1 MTDVRLTDL
10 MTALSLAV
18 DLGLG
23 QPAGHVVRSAVVAAR
38 LDSRQAR
45 PSAPQE
51 VFDVA
56 MLGWVGCIADSQDA
70 ARWFGDDISYRAGV
84 YDLDMA
90 PLPFLG
96 YLLGRAG
103 SADPLPVRA
112 ARKAA
117 VLLDAGRSAR
127 RSLLAHCQVTAQV
140 ASRLDMPERVCTG
153 LTQIFARWDG
163 RGLPTG
169 LAGTQIQQSVRAW
182 QLADLAEVHHRRG
195 GEAAVRRVCL
205 ERRGGQL
212 CPELVDLALTDVGG
226 LFAGLDDEDDW
237 ERLLARER
245 GSGPSLPPSAVDS
258 VLEALADW
266 IDLKSRWF
274 SGHSRAV
281 ADLAAGAG
289 RVLGLEPKD
298 VSLVRRAGLVSD
310 LGRAGISNA
319 VWDKVGPLSTT
330 ELERLRLHS
339 YLTERVVGRVAAL
352 AEVGA
357 VAAMAHERL
366 DGSGY
371 HRGLTGAAIPVTAR
385 VLAAAE
391 AYRTSLEPR
400 PHRKALTREEAA
412 ARLRAEASAGRID
425 PRAVSAV
432 LAAAGHRADRAG
444 TSWPCGLTD
453 REVEV
458 LGLIARGL
466 TTRQVARLLGISP
479 KTAGNHV
486 EHVYAKTG
494 VSTRAAATLF
504 AMEHRL
510 VPVGDPYGVNS
521 S

>member
-38 LDSRQAR
+38 LDGRRAS
-45 PSAPQE
+45 PSARQE

-56 MLGWVGCIADSQDA
+56 MLGWVGCIADSQEA
-70 ARWFGDDISYRAGV
+70 ARWFGDDIGYRAGV

-112 ARKAA
+112 VRKAG

-127 RSLLAHCQVTAQV
+127 RSLLAHCQVTARV
-140 ASRLDMPERVCTG
+140 AARLGMPEPVCSG

-163 RGLPTG
+163 RGLPPG
-169 LAGTQIQQSVRAW
+169 LSGREIEPAVLAW

-195 GEAAVRRVCL
+195 GEAAVVQVCQ

-212 CPELVDLALTDVGG
+212 CPELMDLALADVDG
-226 LFAGLDDEDDW
+226 LFDGLDDEDDW

-245 GSGPSLPPSAVDS
+245 GSGPPLPPSTVDA

-266 IDLKSRWF
+266 VDLKSRWF

-281 ADLAAGAG
+281 ADLAADAA
-289 RVLGLEPKD
+289 RTLGLAPEE
-298 VSLVRRAGLVSD
+298 VTLVRRAGLVSD
-310 LGRAGISNA
+310 LGRAGVSNA
-319 VWDKVGPLSTT
+319 VWDKPGPLTPT
-330 ELERLRLHS
+330 EVERVRLHS
-339 YLTERVVGRVAAL
+339 YLTERVLGRVGAL

-357 VAAMAHERL
+357 VAATAHERL

-371 HRGLTGAAIPVTAR
+371 HRGLTGAAVPVTGR

-400 PHRKALTREEAA
+400 PHREALPREAAA
-412 ARLRAEASAGRID
+412 ARLQGEADAGRLD

-432 LAAAGHRADRAG
+432 LVAAGHRRDRAG

-458 LGLIARGL
+458 LGLLARGL
-466 TTRQVARLLGISP
+466 TTRQVARRLGITP

-510 VPVGDPYGVNS
+510 VPVGDPMG
-521 S
+521 